1 MRLLKTASVLL
12 TLGATCSVGAPAFAA
27 GPPQIRAIGAAT
39 PVLERSPG
47 QLMAVPARTQLIR
60 SVSTD
65 HDRVLAS
72 NRDLQLA
79 QMAAAR
85 RVSPAEMASRQLR
98 EMMDEPNDSMQT
110 ALDQRLTAMRAAR
123 AAKYV
128 QPAQL
133 PAPAPTRSQPTQVAR
148 AAGVVRIGSGN
159 SASAP
164 ARAPAAAKKA
174 GRLYALQTFQAPIQR
189 AAKTHGVEE
198 ALVRAV
204 IHAESSFKP
213 NAISPVGAGGL
224 MQLMP
229 MTAKRFGVSNRFDAA
244 QNIDGGTRYLAWL
257 LERYDG
263 NVALAA
269 AAYNAGEGAVDRYG
283 GIPPYR
289 ETKGYVQRVTSLL
302 TQYRQMI
309 SGNFVNSWGSA
320 TRAIRSPF
328 SYAQGVR
335 VISSPDAP

>member
-1 MRLLKTASVLL
+1 
-12 TLGATCSVGAPAFAA
+12 
-27 GPPQIRAIGAAT
+27 
-39 PVLERSPG
+39 
-47 QLMAVPARTQLIR
+47 MAVPARTQIIR

-79 QMAAAR
+79 QMASAR
-85 RVSPAEMASRQLR
+85 RVSPAEMASRQLLQ
-98 EMMDEPNDSMQT
+98 MMKEPDDSMQT

-123 AAKYV
+123 AAKHV

-133 PAPAPTRSQPTQVAR
+133 PAPTQSQPTQVAS
-148 AAGVVRIGSGN
+148 ATGVVRIGSGN
-159 SASAP
+159 PASAP
-164 ARAPAAAKKA
+164 ARTPAPAKKA

-335 VISSPDAP
+335 VITSPDAP